1 MGVIIA
7 DLCGRAGRPDEW
19 PPAEKF
25 GLFCESTVGFSFFR
39 LFSSFCLIALIF
51 LCLAWEGW
59 LAPLK
64 PGGSWMILKGALL
77 LLPLF
82 GILRGKRYTYKWL
95 SLFIQLYLLEG
106 LVRVSSDQLPL
117 SRWLAAGE
125 IVLAVALFAGC
136 VLYIRKTRSATNDK
150 AA

>member
-1 MGVIIA
+1 VNVQQRYQTIA
-7 DLCGRAGRPDEW
+7 SASLI
-19 PPAEKF
+19 
-25 GLFCESTVGFSFFR
+25 L
-39 LFSSFCLIALIF
+39 LIA

-106 LVRVSSDQLPL
+106 ATRATSDTGL
-117 SRWLAAGE
+117 SQWLAAAE
-125 IVLAVALFAGC
+125 TLLSAVLFVSV
-136 VLYIRKTRSATNDK
+136 VLYIRATRLPSVKEK
-150 AA
+150 AAQSN